1 MKFFVI
7 LMIITT
13 PAWALWFVNDRAAV
27 AQPAPEPPV
36 VTKTVQ
42 RVEVIGKNGEPQWVE
57 VAFIPAAVPEP
68 SVVPMILLPAL
79 ALLLRRSR

>member
-1 MKFFVI
+1 
-7 LMIITT
+7 MIITT
-13 PAWALWFVNDRAAV
+13 PAWALWFVNDRTSAN
-27 AQPAPEPPV
+27 QPEAEIPV

-57 VAFIPAAVPEP
+57 VEFIPAAVPEP

>member
-1 MKFFVI
+1 
-7 LMIITT
+7 
-13 PAWALWFVNDRAAV
+13 
-27 AQPAPEPPV
+27 V

-68 SVVPMILLPAL
+68 SIVPMFLLPVL